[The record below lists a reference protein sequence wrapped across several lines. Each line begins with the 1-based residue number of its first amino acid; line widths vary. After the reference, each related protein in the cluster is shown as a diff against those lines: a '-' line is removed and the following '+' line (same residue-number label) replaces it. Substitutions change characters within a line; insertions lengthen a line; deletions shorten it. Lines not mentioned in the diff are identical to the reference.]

1 MKRVIVTV
9 PASTANLGPGFD
21 CLGLALGLH
30 NTVEMQVLP
39 QGLEVDIEG
48 EGEGSLPGD
57 ASNLIVKA
65 ASKLFEKTGKQPP
78 GMRLHAVNR
87 IPLSSG
93 LGSSAAA
100 VIAGLAAAN
109 ALVDGGLSREELLRL
124 AYELEGHADNAAA
137 ALFGGLNLVSAGA
150 DELITR
156 QVPVPD
162 LKVAIALPDLKLST
176 PQLREALPEQVP
188 FCDAVFNLGRTA
200 LTIEALRT
208 GDHEL
213 LGWSM
218 ADRLHQ
224 PYRKQFIPGFDAAV
238 AAARRAGAAAVALS
252 GSGPALIAFAP
263 SGHERIAQA
272 MALAFEEAGLAARAY
287 ALPVDQ
293 QGVRISVVG

>member
-1 MKRVIVTV
+1 MKRVIITV

-30 NTVEMQVLP
+30 NTVEMQSLA

-48 EGEGSLPGD
+48 EGQDSLPSD
-57 ASNLIVKA
+57 PSNLIVRA
-65 ASKLFEKTGKQPP
+65 ASRLFEKTGKQPP
-78 GMRLHAVNR
+78 GLRIHAINR

-100 VIAGLAAAN
+100 AIAGLAAAN
-109 ALVDGGLSREELLRL
+109 ALVEAGLTSHEILRL

-137 ALFGGLNLVSAGA
+137 ALFGGLNVVSTSG

-156 QVPVPD
+156 QAPAAD
-162 LKVAIALPDLKLST
+162 FKVAIALPALKLST
-176 PQLREALPEQVP
+176 PLMREALPQQVP
-188 FCDAVFNLGRTA
+188 LGDAVFNVGRTA

-208 GDHEL
+208 GDYEL
-213 LGWSM
+213 LGQAM

-224 PYRKQFIPGFDAAV
+224 PYRKQFIPGFDGAM
-238 AAARRAGAAAVALS
+238 AAARRAGAAAVVLS
-252 GSGPALIAFAP
+252 GSGPALVAFAP

-287 ALPVDQ
+287 ALPVDH
-293 QGVRISVVG
+293 QGLQLSAVG